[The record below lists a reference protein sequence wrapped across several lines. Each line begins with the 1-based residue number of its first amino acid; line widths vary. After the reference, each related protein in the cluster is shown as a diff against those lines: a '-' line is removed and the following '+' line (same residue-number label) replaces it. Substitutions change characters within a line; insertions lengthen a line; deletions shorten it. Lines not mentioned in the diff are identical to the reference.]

1 MNDLRNRRIL
11 LIDDNPAIHED
22 FRKILA
28 PDDSSASAIDDE
40 AETLFGSSKPVSPGF
55 VFKLDSA
62 LQGQEALAKV
72 EQALASGE
80 PHAMAF
86 VDMRMPPG
94 WDGLETIRRIWQV
107 HASLEMVICTA
118 YSDHSWQDIQKTL
131 GVSDRLLVLK
141 KPFDKMEVQQ
151 LALNL
156 TEKWNLRRLAQLH
169 TEGLTELVRLR
180 TGEMMRAHQSK
191 SEFLTNVNHELLT
204 PMNGILGTAEVLK
217 GTSLSEDQLALIH
230 DLQHSG
236 EHLHR
241 LIRDMLQFNQI
252 ESGKL
257 QLQSVPFDLRTLCE
271 TAIESQV
278 GRARAKALELKA
290 RVDTNVPPRVRGYP
304 DHIKQ
309 VLTLLI
315 DNAIKFT
322 DEGAIEVRVRPA
334 VTPHNMDFLVV
345 DSGRGI
351 PPDRLAVLK
360 HPFSQLDASLA
371 RRNQGIGMGLTLTR
385 QLVDVMGGWLEF
397 QSKPGHGSTFRFT
410 LPLAPTTDVSP

>member
-22 FRKILA
+22 FRKILM

-40 AETLFGSSKPVSPGF
+40 AENLFGGSKPASCGF
-55 VFKLDSA
+55 TFKLDSA
-62 LQGQEALAKV
+62 LQGQEALSKV

-94 WDGLETIRRIWQV
+94 WDGLETIRRIWKV
-107 HASLEMVICTA
+107 HASLEVVICTA

-131 GVSDRLLVLK
+131 GISDRLLILK

-204 PMNGILGTAEVLK
+204 PMNGILGSAELLRE
-217 GTSLSEDQLALIH
+217 TSLTEEQLALLD

-236 EHLHR
+236 QQLHR
-241 LIRDMLQFNQI
+241 LIRDMLQFNHI

-257 QLQSVPFDLRTLCE
+257 QLQSVPFDLRMLCE
-271 TAIESQV
+271 NAIESQAEK
-278 GRARAKALELKA
+278 ARAKALELKA
-290 RVDTNVPPRVRGYP
+290 RVDTNVPGRVRGYP

-309 VLTLLI
+309 VLALLI

-322 DEGAIEVRVRPA
+322 DEGAIEIRIRPA
-334 VTPHNMDFLVV
+334 VTPHNVDFLVV
-345 DSGRGI
+345 DSGQGI
-351 PPDRLAVLK
+351 SPDRLAVLK
-360 HPFSQLDASLA
+360 HPFSQLDASLT
-371 RRNQGIGMGLTLTR
+371 RRNQGIGMGLTLTK
-385 QLVDVMGGWLEF
+385 QLVEVMGGWLEI
-397 QSKPGHGSTFRFT
+397 QSRAGYGSTFRFT
-410 LPLAPTTDVSP
+410 LPLAPATEVSA